1 MFLRPNHRGKDGKEH
16 TYWSLV
22 ETVRTPDGPRQKT
35 LCYLGELNSSAEA
48 RWLRTVE
55 VFNEQGEV
63 QQLKLFPSQVEAPPD
78 DPQVAR
84 VLLNKVRLE
93 RTRQF
98 GACYLGLDLW
108 KRLELDRF
116 FEQTLD
122 DDPADVPWS
131 RVAALLTINRLCAP
145 GSELAVEQR
154 WYPSTALDDLLAI
167 EEGKINDTRLY
178 RCLDRILPQKTKL
191 ERHLKDRYGAL
202 FGAEFE
208 VLLYDLTSTY
218 VEGAAEKNPMMRR
231 GYSRDHRPD
240 CEQMVIALIV
250 NSEGFPFSYETFNG
264 NRADVSTMETIL
276 RMVERKY
283 GQARRVWVFDRGIV
297 SEENLKAI
305 RKREGQY
312 LVGTPRS
319 QMKQF
324 EAELLKEDWTRVRPE
339 VEVKKVAIPGGEET
353 YILCRTTGR
362 KEKEKAIRGRFSNSM
377 EKALQSLQKTIVE
390 GRLKDRN
397 KMERR
402 LGKIQARNPQ
412 VNDLY
417 DVALRDTAEGVRLFW
432 QIKEDRKKWRESRE
446 GAYLLRTNLKSEM
459 AEELWSK
466 YMQLTEAEASFRALK
481 SELSIRP
488 LFHQL
493 EPRVKAHVMVAF
505 LGYALWVT
513 LKHLLKRRAAVV
525 PEPTASGANE
535 AELLSPMRALA
546 LLSTIQSADIVLP
559 TTDGREI
566 RLRRITEANA
576 EQKSCLHQLGISLPE
591 RLRFN
596 PKCSVDSAIAKT
608 DSKQLRSVSGRT
620 VTNLG

>member
-1 MFLRPNHRGKDGKEH
+1 MFLRPNHRGKDGKDH

-35 LCYLGELNSSAEA
+35 LCYLGELNSSAHA
-48 RWLRTVE
+48 RWMKTIE
-55 VFNEQGEV
+55 VFNEQGET
-63 QQLKLFPSQVEAPPD
+63 QQLKLFPSDVEPPVD

-98 GACYLGLDLW
+98 GACYLGLELW
-108 KRLELDRF
+108 KRLGLDRF
-116 FEQTLD
+116 FEQTVD
-122 DDPADVPWS
+122 HEMTDVPWS
-131 RVAALLTINRLCAP
+131 RVAALLAINRLCAP
-145 GSELAVEQR
+145 GSELAIEQR
-154 WYPSTALDDLLAI
+154 WYPSTALDDLLEI

-178 RCLDRILPQKTKL
+178 RCLDRILPHKTKL
-191 ERHLKDRYGAL
+191 ERHLKNRYGEL
-202 FGAEFE
+202 FGAEFD

-218 VEGAAEKNPMMRR
+218 VEGAAENNPMVRR

-240 CEQMVIALIV
+240 CEQIVIALIV
-250 NSEGFPFSYETFNG
+250 NHEGFPFSYETFDG

-283 GQARRVWVFDRGIV
+283 GKARRIWVFDRGIV
-297 SEENLKAI
+297 SEENLKAV

-312 LVGTPRS
+312 LVGTPRN

-324 EAELLKEDWTRVRPE
+324 EAELLKQDWTRVRPE
-339 VEVKKVAIPGGEET
+339 VEVKKVTIPQGEET
-353 YILCRTTGR
+353 YILCRTAGR
-362 KEKEKAIRGRFSNSM
+362 KEKEKAIRNRFSNSM
-377 EKALQSLQKTIVE
+377 ETALSGLEKAIVA

-402 LGKIQARNPQ
+402 LGKIQARHPQ

-417 DVALRDTAEGVRLFW
+417 DVALRDTAEGVRLSW
-432 QIKEDRKKWRESRE
+432 QMKEDRKNWRESRE
-446 GAYLLRTNLKSEM
+446 GAYLLRTNLKAET
-459 AEELWSK
+459 AEELWTK

-513 LKHLLKRRAAVV
+513 LKHLLKRRPAIV
-525 PEPTASGANE
+525 PKPSTSGVDNGQP
-535 AELLSPMRALA
+535 LSPMRALA
-546 LLSTIQSADIVLP
+546 LLSTLQSADIVLP
-559 TTDGREI
+559 TTDGHEI
-566 RLRRITEANA
+566 RLRRITEPTV
-576 EQKSCLHQLGISLPE
+576 EQKSLLLQLGISLPE
-591 RLRFN
+591 RLQFN
-596 PKCSVDSAIAKT
+596 RKCSVDSAIA
-608 DSKQLRSVSGRT
+608 
-620 VTNLG
+620 

>member
-22 ETVRTPDGPRQKT
+22 ETVRTADGPRQKT

-48 RWLRTVE
+48 RWLTTVE
-55 VFNEQGEV
+55 VFNQQGEA
-63 QQLKLFPSQVEAPPD
+63 QQLKLFPSHVAPPPD

-98 GACYLGLDLW
+98 GACFLGLELW

-116 FEQTLD
+116 FEQAVD
-122 DDPADVPWS
+122 GDPADVPWS
-131 RVAALLTINRLCAP
+131 RVAALLAINRLCAP
-145 GSELAVEQR
+145 GSELAIEQR
-154 WYPSTALDDLLAI
+154 WYPSTALDDLLQV

-178 RCLDRILPQKTKL
+178 RCLDRILPHKTKL
-191 ERHLKDRYGAL
+191 ERHLKNRYGEL
-202 FGAEFE
+202 FGAEFD

-218 VEGAAEKNPMMRR
+218 VEGAAEKNPMVRR

-240 CEQMVIALIV
+240 CEQLVIALIV
-250 NSEGFPFSYETFNG
+250 NNEGFPFSYETFDG
-264 NRADVSTMETIL
+264 NRTDVSTMETIL

-283 GQARRVWVFDRGIV
+283 GKARRIWVFDRGIV
-297 SEENLKAI
+297 SEENLAAI

-312 LVGTPRS
+312 LTGTPRS

-324 EAELLKEDWTRVRPE
+324 EAELLKEDWTQVRPE
-339 VEVKKVAIPGGEET
+339 VEIKKVSIPQGEET
-353 YILCRTTGR
+353 YILCRTSGR
-362 KEKEKAIRGRFSNSM
+362 KEKEKAIRNRFSNSM
-377 EKALQSLQKTIVE
+377 ETALKGLEKAIVK

-402 LGKIQARNPQ
+402 LGKIQARHPQ

-417 DVALRDTAEGVRLFW
+417 NVALKDTAEGVRLSW
-432 QIKEDRKKWRESRE
+432 QIKEDRKNWRESRE
-446 GAYLLRTNLKSEM
+446 GAYLLRTNLQAAT

-513 LKHLLKRRAAVV
+513 LKHLLKRRPAIV
-525 PEPTASGANE
+525 PKPSATEENAQ
-535 AELLSPMRALA
+535 PMTPMKAIA
-546 LLSTIQSADIVLP
+546 LLSTLQSADIVLP

-566 RLRRITEANA
+566 RLRRITEPTA
-576 EQKSCLHQLGISLPE
+576 EQKLLLRQLGISLPE
-591 RLRFN
+591 HLRFN
-596 PKCSVDSAIAKT
+596 RECSVDSAFA
-608 DSKQLRSVSGRT
+608 
-620 VTNLG
+620 

>member
-1 MFLRPNHRGKDGKEH
+1 MFLRANHRGKDGKDH

-35 LCYLGELNSSAEA
+35 LCYLGELNSSAQA
-48 RWLRTVE
+48 RWVRTIE
-55 VFNEQGEV
+55 VFNEQGEA
-63 QQLKLFPSQVEAPPD
+63 QQLKLFPSQVEPPAN
-78 DPQVAR
+78 DPDVAR
-84 VLLNKVRLE
+84 VLLHKVRLE

-98 GACYLGLDLW
+98 GACLLGLELW
-108 KRLELDRF
+108 KRLALDRF
-116 FEQTLD
+116 FVQAIDGE
-122 DDPADVPWS
+122 PADVPWS
-131 RVAALLTINRLCAP
+131 RVAALLAINRLCAP
-145 GSELAVEQR
+145 GSELAIEQR
-154 WYPSTALDDLLAI
+154 WYPSTALDDLLEI

-178 RCLDRILPQKTKL
+178 RCLDRMLPHKTKL
-191 ERHLKDRYGAL
+191 ERHLKDRYGEL
-202 FGAEFE
+202 FGAEFD

-218 VEGAAEKNPMMRR
+218 VEGAAEKNPMVRR

-250 NSEGFPFSYETFNG
+250 NNQGFPFSYETFDG

-283 GQARRVWVFDRGIV
+283 GKARRIWVFDRGIV
-297 SEENLKAI
+297 SEANLAAI

-312 LVGTPRS
+312 LVGTPRG

-324 EAELLKEDWTRVRPE
+324 EAELLKQDWTRVRPE
-339 VEVKKVAIPGGEET
+339 VEVKQVALPQGEET
-353 YILCRTTGR
+353 YILCRTVGR
-362 KEKEKAIRGRFSNSM
+362 KEKEKAIRSRFSDSM
-377 EKALQSLQKTIVE
+377 ETALKALEKAIAT

-402 LGKIQARNPQ
+402 LGKIQARHPQ

-417 DVALRDTAEGVRLFW
+417 DLALRDTAEGVRLSW
-432 QIKEDRKKWRESRE
+432 QMKEDRKNWRESRE
-446 GAYLLRTNLKSEM
+446 GAYLLRTNLQ
-459 AEELWSK
+459 AETAEQLWSK

-513 LKHLLKRRAAVV
+513 LKHLLNRRPTMV
-525 PEPTASGANE
+525 PKPSASGVDNAQP
-535 AELLSPMRALA
+535 LSPMRALA
-546 LLSTIQSADIVLP
+546 LLSTLQSADIILP
-559 TTDGREI
+559 TTDGHEI
-566 RLRRITEANA
+566 RLRRITEPTP
-576 EQKSCLHQLGISLPE
+576 EQKSLLQQLGISLPE
-591 RLRFN
+591 HLQFN
-596 PKCSVDSAIAKT
+596 RKCSVDSVIA
-608 DSKQLRSVSGRT
+608 
-620 VTNLG
+620 